1 MNLSRK
7 RSFDHRLWLE
17 LFALVNL
24 LCLAPDI
31 FLAHSTNSFREW
43 SEYVP
48 LYFSMAAPWPL
59 LAAIVALQRRGPT
72 RFWRAAGGVVG
83 WTSIGVGF
91 AGLVLHLESR
101 FFQERTIDSLVYAA
115 PFAAPLSYTGI
126 GLLLVMNRMV
136 DRDADEWPGWV
147 LLFALIGFAGNFV
160 FSVTD
165 HAQNGFFHESEWIPV
180 FSSAL
185 AVGCLT
191 MPLVMPVTHGYLL
204 VCTLVLLAQAGVG
217 LLGFYYHL
225 AADLDGPSPLLFEN
239 IVFGAPILAPLLFP
253 NLVLLSLLGLYVL
266 SRRLNAA
273 SLEQAVRAD

>member
-1 MNLSRK
+1 MDPSRK

-31 FLAHSTNSFREW
+31 FLAHSTNSFREP

-48 LYFSMAAPWPL
+48 LYFSAAAPWPL
-59 LAAIVALQRRGPT
+59 LAAVWGLQRRGTTP
-72 RFWRAAGGVVG
+72 FWRIAGLIVGWSSIVVG
-83 WTSIGVGF
+83 FT
-91 AGLVLHLESR
+91 GLVLHLESR
-101 FFQERTIDSLVYAA
+101 FFQDRTLESLVYAA

-147 LLFALIGFAGNFV
+147 LLFALIGFAGNFL

-165 HAQNGFFHESEWIPV
+165 HAQNGFFHWTEWIPV

-191 MPLVMPVTHGYLL
+191 MPLIMSVDRAYLA
-204 VCTLVLLAQAGVG
+204 VCAGVLLLQAGVG
-217 LLGFYYHL
+217 LAGFYYHL
-225 AADLDGPSPLLFEN
+225 AADLDGPSPSLFEN

-253 NLVLLSLLGLYVL
+253 NLVLLSLLGLYVFH
-266 SRRLNAA
+266 RR
-273 SLEQAVRAD
+273 SVTVSAVDHA